1 MKLGIRNSLA
11 AGIFAVLA
19 ISLPVAAQET
29 SSPNQRHRQYK
40 LYDMGTFGGPGSYGS
55 GDAVG
60 ISSAGAIG
68 ASDTSVPDP
77 FSPNC
82 IEPEC
87 FVLHAFLWRNRFVT
101 DLGALP
107 GNHGGNSSYAFA
119 INNLG
124 LVVGI
129 SENGAL
135 DPATGFPEVNA
146 VVWSNRHI
154 INLGTFGGTQSKA
167 EMLNDRGQVVGL
179 ATNTISDPFSFGGV
193 FPAATQAHA
202 FLWERGVKHDLGT
215 LGGPDSIAH
224 FVSQTGK
231 IAGWSYTNNTPN
243 SDSGVPTIDP
253 FLWDD
258 GRMIDLGG
266 LGGDLGYSQW
276 INNQGDVVGY
286 SFLEGDQA
294 YHGFLWS
301 RGVLRDLGT
310 LGGSFSAAFWI
321 NDAGDAVGGT
331 TFAGDQITHATL
343 FSRGRI
349 TDLGTVGQDQCSL
362 ASANNSSGQVVGN
375 SGNGAGCF
383 FGPPDAR
390 AFLWENGGPMV
401 DLNALVEN
409 PSNLTLWN
417 PLYISDN
424 GEIIG
429 NAFLPNGDM
438 HAVVLVPDGDC
449 DRDCEKRVLESQEKS
464 PALRPAF
471 SGAAPLGLHKAP
483 DWHGLAG
490 RQSSTLGLPFGR
502 FNP

>member
-1 MKLGIRNSLA
+1 MKPLTLTTCLIVCLA
-11 AGIFAVLA
+11 AGIFAVMA
-19 ISLPVAAQET
+19 ISLPVAAQDAL
-29 SSPNQRHRQYK
+29 SQGHHHRRYK
-40 LYDMGTFGGPGSYGS
+40 LYDMGTFGGPNSYPS
-55 GDAVG
+55 DDAVG
-60 ISSAGAIG
+60 ISLAGAIG
-68 ASDTSVPDP
+68 GSDTSVPDP

-87 FVLHAFLWRNRFVT
+87 FVMHGFQWRNGIVR

-107 GNHGGNSSYAFA
+107 GNHGRNSSYAFA

-135 DPATGFPEVNA
+135 DPDTGFPEVNA
-146 VVWSNRHI
+146 VVWSNGNI

-167 EMLNDRGQVVGL
+167 EMVNDQGQVVGS
-179 ATNTISDPFSFGGV
+179 ATNTIPDPFSFGGT
-193 FPAATQAHA
+193 FPASTQAHA
-202 FLWERGVKHDLGT
+202 FLWEHGVKHDLGT

-231 IAGWSYTNNTPN
+231 LAGWSYTNDTPN

-253 FLWDD
+253 FLWDN
-258 GRMIDLGG
+258 GRMIDLGS
-266 LGGDLGYSQW
+266 LGGDLGYAQW

-286 SFLEGDQA
+286 SFLAGDQT

-349 TDLGTVGQDQCSL
+349 NDLGTVGQDQCSL
-362 ASANNSSGQVVGN
+362 AFGNNSSGQIVGN
-375 SGNGAGCF
+375 
-383 FGPPDAR
+383 FGQR
-390 AFLWENGGPMV
+390 GGM
-401 DLNALVEN
+401 L
-409 PSNLTLWN
+409 
-417 PLYISDN
+417 
-424 GEIIG
+424 
-429 NAFLPNGDM
+429 
-438 HAVVLVPDGDC
+438 
-449 DRDCEKRVLESQEKS
+449 
-464 PALRPAF
+464 LRPA
-471 SGAAPLGLHKAP
+471 
-483 DWHGLAG
+483 
-490 RQSSTLGLPFGR
+490 
-502 FNP
+502 